1 MSAATVSKAT
11 YKFPSMTLVNEV
23 KRSMMPRGKKN
34 DLVAKKEKSASGKT
48 YVVLYTK
55 KQFERAEKLRAKKEL
70 KEATKYA
77 AKQVKLAEKLML
89 KADKK
94 ATKDAERLAQKE
106 AKKAEKDAER
116 AVKKAEKDAER
127 LAKKEAKKAAKEA
140 VPQRVAV
147 GSRVVDASED
157 GEEVDNSRNE

>member
-1 MSAATVSKAT
+1 MSAAAAVSKAT
-11 YKFPSMTLVNEV
+11 YKFPSSALVNEV
-23 KRSMMPRGKKN
+23 KRSMMPRGKK
-34 DLVAKKEKSASGKT
+34 DALVAKREKSASGKT
-48 YVVLYTK
+48 YVVLYSK
-55 KQFERAEKLRAKKEL
+55 KQFEREEKFRAKKQL

-94 ATKDAERLAQKE
+94 ATKDAERLAKKE

-127 LAKKEAKKAAKEA
+127 LAKKEAKKAEKKAEKKAGKEA
-140 VPQRVAV
+140 ED
-147 GSRVVDASED
+147 SRSE
-157 GEEVDNSRNE
+157 

>member
-23 KRSMMPRGKKN
+23 KRSMMPSGKKN
-34 DLVAKKEKSASGKT
+34 ALVAKKEKSASGKT
-48 YVVLYTK
+48 YVVLYSK
-55 KQFERAEKLRAKKEL
+55 KQFEREEKFRAKKQL

-116 AVKKAEKDAER
+116 

-147 GSRVVDASED
+147 GTRVVDASED